1 MGICDAVA
9 VSQIWKSSDHEKCLY
24 VQINVGFCRATK
36 LSIMSFVLFD
46 KDDNVVF
53 VFKKWIFMFR
63 ILLIYG
69 SIKNIVV
76 SLFMLRWNYVHV
88 LVFKISKKLFIRCCT
103 ALIYYVN
110 LKKMYYLLNTKRKKT
125 FIVDQNLFQN

>member
-53 VFKKWIFMFR
+53 VFKKVNFYVQNSFDLWQYKKHSC
-63 ILLIYG
+63 IL
-69 SIKNIVV
+69 V
-76 SLFMLRWNYVHV
+76 YVAM
-88 LVFKISKKLFIRCCT
+88 KLCARPCF
-103 ALIYYVN
+103 
-110 LKKMYYLLNTKRKKT
+110 
-125 FIVDQNLFQN
+125 

>member
-53 VFKKWIFMFR
+53 VFKK
-63 ILLIYG
+63 
-69 SIKNIVV
+69 
-76 SLFMLRWNYVHV
+76 
-88 LVFKISKKLFIRCCT
+88 
-103 ALIYYVN
+103 
-110 LKKMYYLLNTKRKKT
+110 
-125 FIVDQNLFQN
+125 